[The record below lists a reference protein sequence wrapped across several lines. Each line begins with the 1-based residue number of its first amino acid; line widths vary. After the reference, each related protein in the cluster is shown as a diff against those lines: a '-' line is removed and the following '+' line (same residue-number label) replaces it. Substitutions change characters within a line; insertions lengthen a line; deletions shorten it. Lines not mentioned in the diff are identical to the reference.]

1 MIKYIKVEWPE
12 MQKFQDLPNY
22 EDECYEHES
31 GIATFVPE
39 NLYNEVMNPP
49 FKIPDEYKD
58 KFEMFPISIK
68 RGQNVLII
76 MNDTRELR
84 VVKAATSWKASNNF
98 PLILENLTLLE
109 GLDYEIIG
117 VEKEGI
123 QNED

>member
-12 MQKFQDLPNY
+12 SQVFMEY
-22 EDECYEHES
+22 EDETYYCAES
-31 GIATFVPE
+31 SGTLFVPE
-39 NLYNEVMNPP
+39 DLYN
-49 FKIPDEYKD
+49 KIMRHSYKLPDEYKD

-76 MNDTRELR
+76 MNNTGELR
-84 VVKAATSWKASNNF
+84 VVKAATSWKANDNF
-98 PLILENLTLLE
+98 PLLLENLTLFE

-123 QNED
+123 